1 MSSEEKCRK
10 AGLVDQL
17 SGCGCA
23 LVQRQ
28 FELQN
33 IEKLCKQLFRGA
45 ACIVQLFCGQ
55 TSSSSCRDQLTGG
68 GGGKWE
74 EGQSQDWWPGLG
86 GLLGVAHKLLLGWP
100 PRIAKQYVQPTFII
114 SLLSQ

>member
-1 MSSEEKCRK
+1 M
-10 AGLVDQL
+10 
-17 SGCGCA
+17 
-23 LVQRQ
+23 
-28 FELQN
+28 
-33 IEKLCKQLFRGA
+33 
-45 ACIVQLFCGQ
+45 QLFCGQ
-55 TSSSSCRDQLTGG
+55 TSSSSCRDQLTTGG

-100 PRIAKQYVQPTFII
+100 PRIAKQYVQPIFII

>member
-33 IEKLCKQLFRGA
+33 IEKLCKQLFEEHCA
-45 ACIVQLFCGQ
+45 AVLWPDEQQQL
-55 TSSSSCRDQLTGG
+55 
-68 GGGKWE
+68 
-74 EGQSQDWWPGLG
+74 P
-86 GLLGVAHKLLLGWP
+86 
-100 PRIAKQYVQPTFII
+100 
-114 SLLSQ
+114 

>member
-17 SGCGCA
+17 SGCGWA

-33 IEKLCKQLFRGA
+33 IEKLCKQLLAEQLALCSCFVARRA
-45 ACIVQLFCGQ
+45 AAAAV
-55 TSSSSCRDQLTGG
+55 
-68 GGGKWE
+68 
-74 EGQSQDWWPGLG
+74 
-86 GLLGVAHKLLLGWP
+86 
-100 PRIAKQYVQPTFII
+100 I
-114 SLLSQ
+114 S